1 MKNNNMAY
9 LELMT
14 KESYEN
20 KQFLDFY
27 QNMIHNMIQNIY
39 FQIVNSWLSII
50 YIIYYD
56 YLDKNNDIC

>member
-1 MKNNNMAY
+1 MAY

-27 QNMIHNMIQNIY
+27 QNMIQNIY
-39 FQIVNSWLSII
+39 FQIINSWLSSN
-50 YIIYYD
+50 YKYYRD
-56 YLDKNNDIC
+56 SLDKNNDIC

>member
-1 MKNNNMAY
+1 MAY

-39 FQIVNSWLSII
+39 IQIVNSWLSII

-56 YLDKNNDIC
+56 YLDSKSDIC

>member
-1 MKNNNMAY
+1 MAY

-39 FQIVNSWLSII
+39 IQIINSWLSII
-50 YIIYYD
+50 YIIYCD
-56 YLDKNNDIC
+56 YLDNKSDIC

>member
-1 MKNNNMAY
+1 MAY

-20 KQFLDFY
+20 KRFLDFY

-56 YLDKNNDIC
+56 YLDNKSDIC

>member
-1 MKNNNMAY
+1 MAY

-20 KQFLDFY
+20 KRFLDFY

-39 FQIVNSWLSII
+39 FQFVNSWLSII

-56 YLDKNNDIC
+56 YLDNKSDIC